1 MAQQD
6 ADRGNVD
13 EAEEAFRCFVVACC
27 DAAGV
32 LELVEA
38 QLDQVPQQVERAVD
52 GHAQLADT
60 IGFGRRICRCLHQVV
75 AVVAKDTRSR
85 ERADSRIWR
94 TRSPD
99 TPNRSPKAS
108 SVFGVSVT

>member
-6 ADRGNVD
+6 ADRGDID
-13 EAEEAFRCFVVACC
+13 EAEDAFCCFVVECW
-27 DAAGV
+27 DAASV
-32 LELVEA
+32 LDLVEA
-38 QLDQVPQQVERAVD
+38 LLDQVPQQVERAVD

-99 TPNRSPKAS
+99 TPNRSPNAS
-108 SVFGVSVT
+108 SVFGASDT